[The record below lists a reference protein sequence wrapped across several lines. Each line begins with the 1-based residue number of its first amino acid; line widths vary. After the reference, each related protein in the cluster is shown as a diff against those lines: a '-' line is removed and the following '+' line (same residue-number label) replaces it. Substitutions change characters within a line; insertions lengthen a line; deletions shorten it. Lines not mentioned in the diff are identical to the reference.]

1 MFRSLGDA
9 LQTAIAKGMVDGE
22 MAAATASQPGKNAE
36 AEAPA
41 SGQVSYLP
49 ANKGHTNR
57 SMITAFPTRRPSSA
71 VVIDLSV
78 YRKQR
83 RHHAT
88 PF

>member
-1 MFRSLGDA
+1 MAWKHISDSLPAWLSAEIEEKAGA
-9 LQTAIAKGMVDGE
+9 AK
-22 MAAATASQPGKNAE
+22 
-36 AEAPA
+36 APA

-49 ANKGHTNR
+49 ANKGHANR
-57 SMITAFPTRRPSSA
+57 SMITASPTRRPSSA

-78 YRKQR
+78 YREQR